1 MKTFKEYLMEKDSFS
16 DKAAAWITRKI
27 TKTTLPLTPDERS
40 AERNALQAEKDAD
53 ARKLKKSLSRK

>member
-1 MKTFKEYLMEKDSFS
+1 MKTFKEYLVEKDSFS

-40 AERNALQAEKDAD
+40 KERDALQAEKDAD
-53 ARKLKKSLSRK
+53 ANKLKKALAKK